1 MPSLTLGCGA
11 VGGSA
16 TSENV
21 GPMNLLDKRYV
32 AYGLCEIEDI
42 RASVPDCVDGVCNES
57 APVEVTPAAVD
68 AIVEKIIARLR
79 ELG

>member
-16 TSENV
+16 TIENV

-32 AYGLCEIEDI
+32 AYGQCELEDI
-42 RASVPDCVDGVCNES
+42 RKSIPSARRHLPEHLGWINETDLGFDRQEAWSS
-57 APVEVTPAAVD
+57 ARG
-68 AIVEKIIARLR
+68 IKL
-79 ELG
+79 